1 MKNNPIIIESTT
13 THTTTTRTIKV
24 SNDMME
30 KIQNARN
37 AAPPEYKINF
47 NIRDES
53 GKMGFCPF
61 ETKPSH
67 KFRGQPV

>member
-1 MKNNPIIIESTT
+1 
-13 THTTTTRTIKV
+13 
-24 SNDMME
+24 MME